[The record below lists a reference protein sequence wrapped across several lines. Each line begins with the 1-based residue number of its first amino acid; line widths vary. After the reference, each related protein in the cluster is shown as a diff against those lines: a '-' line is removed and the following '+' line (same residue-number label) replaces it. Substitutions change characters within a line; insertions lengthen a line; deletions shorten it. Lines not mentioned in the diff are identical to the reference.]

1 MIMITTIWLVVFNW
15 KMDQFAFLHRGKALT
30 GGRPRMFLSVGN
42 HLDHFQ
48 VPASPLPCREVNSVD
63 EVAIVV
69 LGNRAATLPGPSHL
83 EGGTCQGELLNLP
96 PLQTPVPHPPRP
108 CLCIWTRDIGEN
120 IGWYAVDVYSTLEPR
135 WQRQTDLSSTTWSL
149 SNASL
154 QVSST
159 SFTKLARGAS
169 LLFVITSLVLGMLRV
184 SNIN

>member
-30 GGRPRMFLSVGN
+30 GGRPRVLISVGSDL
-42 HLDHFQ
+42 HHFQ

-69 LGNRAATLPGPSHL
+69 LGHRAATLPGPSHL
-83 EGGTCQGELLNLP
+83 EQGGTCQGELLNLP
-96 PLQTPVPHPPRP
+96 PSQTPLPHPPRP
-108 CLCIWTRDIGEN
+108 YLCIWTRDIVRILDG
-120 IGWYAVDVYSTLEPR
+120 IQLMYIQLR

-169 LLFVITSLVLGMLRV
+169 LLFVITSQVLGMLTV